1 VSLRDLTGY
10 GCTKK
15 LDSGAAAASTTIAD
29 YSGKMVPLESSAS

>member
-15 LDSGAAAASTTIAD
+15 LDSGAAVASTTIAD
-29 YSGKMVPLESSAS
+29 Y